1 MQIAAQAQTLLL
13 LNACCGNMLQQHLLK
28 CNLIVTQGRALQ
40 RGAYVIYTTNYY
52 TYRAYLCH
60 DCTSIQCDSIRF
72 DWNCF
77 RSAYEIFNK
86 ALNVAPKTLK
96 KPRLICV
103 TQQQLK
109 QEQSKRNEGE
119 TAKGTT
125 LIKGK
130 IACMTR
136 RVFTSFVSVSQ
147 LKVASTR
154 THTATLPHTHSQT
167 HA

>member
-13 LNACCGNMLQQHLLK
+13 LNVCCGNMLQQHLLK

-60 DCTSIQCDSIRF
+60 DCTSIRCDSIRF
-72 DWNCF
+72 DWNCL

-86 ALNVAPKTLK
+86 APKTLK

-119 TAKGTT
+119 RAKGTT

-154 THTATLPHTHSQT
+154 THTATLPHTHSHT